1 MKKDFLLP
9 DIGEGIVECEL
20 VEWLVAEGDRVEE
33 DQAICDVMTDKALVQ
48 IPAVHA
54 GTISRLYVKK
64 GDMARV
70 DAPLFEMTLAD
81 DEATASVP
89 RSDSQQ
95 NEATENAETSEG
107 ERSPG
112 AGAFGEATC
121 HAESPEKAFA
131 AGNRAVASPAVRRL
145 AREHNVDLAQVP
157 GSGDK
162 GRVYKEDVE
171 AWLAAQGA
179 PSRTESAWREPLSGV
194 RAAMAR
200 HMTDSLTVPR
210 FTYCEEFC
218 LDELLA
224 LKYRLTPEFERD
236 GVKLTLLPFFIKAL
250 SLALSDFPLLGAR
263 LEGDG
268 RTLVYEDGHHVGV
281 AVDTPTGLLVPVLH
295 HCEDK
300 SLLTLARELTRLT
313 EAARA
318 GSLSQ
323 AELAGATISL
333 SNIGVLGGTV
343 STPIVTPPQ
352 LAIAALGRLQRL
364 PRFDEQD
371 RVVARQLMTVCWSA
385 DHRVIDGATLAR
397 FNRCWQGY
405 LEQPGRMLARLH

>member
-48 IPAVHA
+48 IPAVDA
-54 GTISRLYVKK
+54 GTITRLYVNK

-70 DAPLFEMTLAD
+70 DAPLFEMALAK
-81 DEATASVP
+81 
-89 RSDSQQ
+89 
-95 NEATENAETSEG
+95 EG
-107 ERSPG
+107 ENEKH
-112 AGAFGEATC
+112 AGTEPKSEAI
-121 HAESPEKAFA
+121 PEPKPEPKPAVTSAPA
-131 AGNRAVASPAVRRL
+131 ASTGQRAVASPAVRRL
-145 AREHNVDLAQVP
+145 AREHNVDLMQVP

-162 GRVYKEDVE
+162 GRIYKEDVE
-171 AWLAAQGA
+171 AWLKARKT
-179 PSRTESAWREPLSGV
+179 PPERRESAWREPVTGV

-200 HMTDSLTVPR
+200 HMTESLTIPR

-218 LDELLA
+218 LDELVA
-224 LKYRLTPEFERD
+224 LKHRLAPEFEQE

-250 SLALSDFPLLGAR
+250 SLALSDYPLPGAH
-263 LEGDG
+263 LEDEGH
-268 RTLVYEDGHHVGV
+268 TLVYEDGHHVGV
-281 AVDTPTGLLVPVLH
+281 AVDTPAGLLVPVLH

-300 SLLTLARELTRLT
+300 SLLTLAQELARLT

-318 GSLSQ
+318 GRLTQ
-323 AELAGATISL
+323 AELSGAGITL

-371 RVVARQLMTVCWSA
+371 AVVARHIMTVCWSA
-385 DHRVIDGATLAR
+385 DHRVIDGASLAR
-397 FNRCWQGY
+397 FNRCWQSY

>member
-1 MKKDFLLP
+1 MKKDFFLP

-20 VEWLVAEGDRVEE
+20 VEWLVTEGERVEE

-64 GDMARV
+64 GEMAKV
-70 DAPLFEMTLAD
+70 HAPLFEMALAEAEKD
-81 DEATASVP
+81 DAGDCT
-89 RSDSQQ
+89 
-95 NEATENAETSEG
+95 NADQE
-107 ERSPG
+107 
-112 AGAFGEATC
+112 
-121 HAESPEKAFA
+121 HAEPASDIGVGAVISEPACAPSSE
-131 AGNRAVASPAVRRL
+131 NRAVASPAVRRL
-145 AREHNVDLAQVP
+145 AREHNVDLMQVP

-171 AWLAAQGA
+171 AWLHAQGI
-179 PSRTESAWREPLSGV
+179 TGVQESSVWREPVTGV

-200 HMTDSLTVPR
+200 HMTESLTIPR

-218 LDELLA
+218 LDELLT
-224 LKYRLTPEFERD
+224 LKGRLAPEFERE

-250 SLALSDFPLLGAR
+250 SLALSDYPLLGAR
-263 LEGDG
+263 LDDDG
-268 RTLVYEDGHHVGV
+268 QTLVYEDGHHVGV
-281 AVDTPTGLLVPVLH
+281 AVDTQAGLMVPVLH

-300 SLLTLARELTRLT
+300 SLLTLARELNRLS

-318 GSLSQ
+318 GRLTQS
-323 AELAGATISL
+323 ELAGATISL

-343 STPIVTPPQ
+343 STPIVNPPQ
-352 LAIAALGRLQRL
+352 LAIAALGRMQRL

-371 RVVARQLMTVCWSA
+371 VVVARHIMTVCWSA
-385 DHRVIDGATLAR
+385 DHRVVDGATLAR
-397 FNRCWQGY
+397 FNRCWQLY
-405 LEQPGRMLARLH
+405 LEQPERMLARLH

>member
-1 MKKDFLLP
+1 MKQDFFLP

-20 VEWLVAEGDRVEE
+20 VDWLVAEGDRVEE

-54 GTISRLYVKK
+54 GTITRLYVNK

-70 DAPLFEMTLAD
+70 HAPLFEMTLAGEETD
-81 DEATASVP
+81 AAPAEALPETPTSLPPEPEPKPAPAATHAATHTEPPAS
-89 RSDSQQ
+89 S
-95 NEATENAETSEG
+95 
-107 ERSPG
+107 
-112 AGAFGEATC
+112 
-121 HAESPEKAFA
+121 
-131 AGNRAVASPAVRRL
+131 GNRAVASPAVRRL
-145 AREHNVDLAQVP
+145 AREHNVDLTEVP

-171 AWLAAQGA
+171 AWLKHQHAPAA
-179 PSRTESAWREPLSGV
+179 TEMSAWREPVTGV

-200 HMTDSLTVPR
+200 AMTASLAIPR

-218 LDELLA
+218 LDELLT
-224 LKYRLTPEFERD
+224 LKRRLAPGFERE

-250 SLALSDFPLLGAR
+250 SLALADYPLLGAR
-263 LEGDG
+263 LDDDG
-268 RTLVYEDGHHVGV
+268 HTLVYEDGHHVGV
-281 AVDTPTGLLVPVLH
+281 AVDTPAGLLVPVLH

-300 SLLTLARELTRLT
+300 SVLTLARELSRLS

-318 GSLSQ
+318 GRLTQ
-323 AELAGATISL
+323 AELSGATITL

-364 PRFDEQD
+364 PRFGEGD
-371 RVVARQLMTVCWSA
+371 RVVAQHIMAVCWSA

-397 FNRCWQGY
+397 FNRCWQDY
-405 LEQPGRMLARLH
+405 LEQPDRMLARLH